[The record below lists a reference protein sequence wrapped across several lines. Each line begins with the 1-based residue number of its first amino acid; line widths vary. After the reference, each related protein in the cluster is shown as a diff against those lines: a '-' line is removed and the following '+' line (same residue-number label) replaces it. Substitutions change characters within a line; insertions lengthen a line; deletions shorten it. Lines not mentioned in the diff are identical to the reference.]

1 MDVSSPAGVAHGL
14 ARRTPLCSRAPSG
27 RLMRETAKKKRPQ
40 KAGALGSCQITSRG
54 EHLTMQTLFTSEQ
67 LRRARFQLEWSQE
80 VLAKRAR
87 VPVGVVRRL
96 EALNSPLDGAAKI
109 KLIRALQVALE
120 KAGVSLG

>member
-1 MDVSSPAGVAHGL
+1 MVRPDGYPCA
-14 ARRTPLCSRAPSG
+14 SRAPSG
-27 RLMRETAKKKRPQ
+27 LLAPETSKKKRPQ
-40 KAGALGSCQITSRG
+40 KAGRSEVCRSTRRRK
-54 EHLTMQTLFTSEQ
+54 HLTMQTLFTSEQ

-96 EALNSPLDGAAKI
+96 EALNSHIDGAAKI

-120 KAGVSLG
+120 RAGVSLG

>member
-1 MDVSSPAGVAHGL
+1 MVRPDGHIPAPL
-14 ARRTPLCSRAPSG
+14 LRRASFYG
-27 RLMRETAKKKRPQ
+27 TAKKKRPQ
-40 KAGALGSCQITSRG
+40 KAGALGSCQITSRRM
-54 EHLTMQTLFTSEQ
+54 HLTMQTLFTSEQ

>member
-1 MDVSSPAGVAHGL
+1 MVWPGGFVHLPPGL
-14 ARRTPLCSRAPSG
+14 LTLG
-27 RLMRETAKKKRPQ
+27 TAKKKRPR
-40 KAGALGSCQITSRG
+40 KAEALGSCQITSRRK
-54 EHLTMQTLFTSEQ
+54 HLTMQTLFTSEQ

>member
-1 MDVSSPAGVAHGL
+1 
-14 ARRTPLCSRAPSG
+14 
-27 RLMRETAKKKRPQ
+27 
-40 KAGALGSCQITSRG
+40 
-54 EHLTMQTLFTSEQ
+54 MQTLFTSEQ

-96 EALNSPLDGAAKI
+96 EALNSPLDGTAKI

-120 KAGVSLG
+120 KAGASLA